1 MTTGDNWEY
10 FGNGMAEEIA
20 LEEAKFKYNFKKEYT
35 LRDKY
40 FPKVEACLPRT
51 EHILFRYI
59 AKYEDLWADVLN
71 TPYLVKQLE
80 FKEYGK
86 DSDIVFQC
94 VNIDRDELH
103 NDIRKVPL
111 PGTLTEKAAF
121 LPLQVVLLMI
131 ARYYIMTKQ
140 PKKLNAICYYY
151 GYSIYWKRFN
161 RQWNLYPP
169 IEAIMIYTINDCNNK
184 VLLKKLGSLK
194 ELLGHVVSGRFETY
208 GEQIIDF
215 CDEDI
220 RYILDQISTNLAA
233 KIIEIS
239 SKYYDNVKKKKAILA
254 GNEIIDDIGSRRA
267 SNSVTTQVEDM
278 ANQYTT
284 QFFMNEI
291 SKPIVKQ
298 AAMLGKGVSVKEL
311 EATLR
316 GVLDKA
322 SVTEVHDF
330 YASLFYIFLTAPEVN
345 GDIRAIHSMK
355 FLAIMRGIIKKGQ
368 SNDKNIVRTRQ
379 LMDKWL
385 EDGSNTFR
393 VTSREGTRSCY
404 RRAVYFYFIL
414 SVTNAK

>member
-1 MTTGDNWEY
+1 MSIETMWEHLWD
-10 FGNGMAEEIA
+10 ALPA
-20 LEEAKFKYNFKKEYT
+20 LEEAKFKYNFDKEYT

-59 AKYEDLWADVLN
+59 AKYEDKWADVLN
-71 TPYLVKQLE
+71 TPYLVKNLE
-80 FKEYGK
+80 FKEYGQ

-94 VNIDRDELH
+94 VNIDREELH
-103 NDIRKVPL
+103 DDIRKVPL
-111 PGTLTEKAAF
+111 PGGLTEKAAF

-140 PKKLNAICYYY
+140 PKKLSAICYYY

-161 RQWNLYPP
+161 RQFKKYPP
-169 IEAIMIYTINDCNNK
+169 IEPIMVYTINDYNNK
-184 VLLKKLGSLK
+184 ELLKRLGSLK
-194 ELLGHVVSGRFETY
+194 ELLGHVVGGRFDTY
-208 GEQIIDF
+208 AEQMIDF

-220 RYILDQISTNLAA
+220 RYILDQISTNLGA
-233 KIIEIS
+233 KVVEVAR
-239 SKYYDNVKKKKAILA
+239 KYYDNVKLKKGILT
-254 GNEIIDDIGSRRA
+254 GHEVLDEIGSRRD
-267 SNSVTTQVEDM
+267 SHSITTQVEDM

-291 SKPIVKQ
+291 SRPLVKQ
-298 AAMLGKGVSVKEL
+298 AAMLGKGVSIKEL
-311 EATLR
+311 EAVLR
-316 GVLDKA
+316 GVIDRA

-345 GDIRAIHSMK
+345 GDVRAIHSLK

-368 SNDKNIVRTRQ
+368 SNDENIVRTRQ

-385 EDGSNTFR
+385 ETGSNTFR

-414 SVTNAK
+414 SVTNTK